1 MLNTRIRL
9 AAALLI
15 SSMTHALLAD
25 VIELEGTVTAVD
37 AKERTITIKKKT
49 LEIAKKC
56 RITVDGEDADL
67 DDLKPD
73 QEVTVEYDDDLD
85 VAKSISVGGSGAD
98 GDEVARA
105 LKELQGDWEAVG
117 AEFGGKALDKMEVR
131 RLNRFVKIKG
141 NSFREERLNNGK
153 IVGVEGKFE
162 INPKT
167 GAFDFIGK
175 VFDTTKAFEYVGLYD
190 LDGDT
195 LKLCCRA
202 NEDGKAKRPKSFK
215 SDDEKPNWSHYYIYK
230 RAEE

>member
-15 SSMTHALLAD
+15 SSMTPALLAD

-56 RITVDGEDADL
+56 RITVGGEDADF

-85 VAKSISVGGSGAD
+85 VAKSISVAGNDGKAVDAD
-98 GDEVARA
+98 
-105 LKELQGDWEAVG
+105 LKAMQGQWTVIA
-117 AEFGGKALDKMEVR
+117 AEEGGKVLDDQAMR
-131 RLNRFVKIKG
+131 RQNRRMTIDDNEMIVERVGGAGRVGTYKGRFVINESRKTFDWIG
-141 NSFREERLNNGK
+141 LDYQGRPVEWNG
-153 IVGVEGKFE
+153 I
-162 INPKT
+162 
-167 GAFDFIGK
+167 
-175 VFDTTKAFEYVGLYD
+175 YS

-195 LKLCCRA
+195 LKVCYRYR
-202 NEDGKAKRPKSFK
+202 NEGSPSRPRTFK
-215 SDDEKPNWSHYYIYK
+215 SDDNGKHSLVFYTFK
-230 RAEE
+230 RDK